1 MNTRERGADPLAG
14 WLRGRDPRGA
24 WEHMRHTL
32 DTNGPARALIL
43 TLAGTLEG
51 RLALERSR
59 RIWACHGL
67 PAPFDD
73 LLRAVFG
80 AGDRRRTRSGIFRA
94 VGRETAD
101 GAGPESPR
109 AVRAPS
115 SAARAGR
122 GPGG

>member
-73 LLRAVFG
+73 LLREELGEEVTPPIPPTVATCRTCG
-80 AGDRRRTRSGIFRA
+80 APLVLADLGHTRCAACR
-94 VGRETAD
+94 
-101 GAGPESPR
+101 
-109 AVRAPS
+109 
-115 SAARAGR
+115 ARAEC
-122 GPGG
+122 

>member
-1 MNTRERGADPLAG
+1 MRYNGRIAGDGGATMNTRERGADSLAG

-73 LLRAVFG
+73 LLRRSEEHTSELQS
-80 AGDRRRTRSGIFRA
+80 RRDLVCRL
-94 VGRETAD
+94 
-101 GAGPESPR
+101 
-109 AVRAPS
+109 
-115 SAARAGR
+115 
-122 GPGG
+122 